1 MISNVIYIYT
11 LHEQKFAAEVGDV
24 GYQRYQ
30 ADSDNNGKQIV
41 IDVCQ
46 LRKDDDKDE
55 YDDWSQ
61 AKEYDPNEG

>member
-1 MISNVIYIYT
+1 MISNVIYIYAFN
-11 LHEQKFAAEVGDV
+11 EQKFPAEVGDV
-24 GYQRYQ
+24 SYQSYQ

-55 YDDWSQ
+55 HGD
-61 AKEYDPNEG
+61 